1 MSPMRSRKIEETF
14 LADSNARKDH
24 RTESK
29 SSYGTIEEQSLYSSK
44 EDSSN
49 GDIDNEV
56 LECRHEERGL
66 ECRHEER
73 GLEFLEERKSEQC
86 KEESEEESEEEYEE
100 ESEEEYEEE
109 YEAYRRSEHG
119 TIGTQMVSETTASNI
134 TGDISPLPSEDG
146 TLEEGSN
153 GTLDLPHFNA
163 LKGKPQGQDVILD
176 TPFVSSITEM
186 SLIFAEVIDWKRRKI
201 AERVQSHEVGHMCN
215 LECQA

>member
-1 MSPMRSRKIEETF
+1 MRSRKIEETF

-66 ECRHEER
+66 E
-73 GLEFLEERKSEQC
+73 FSEERKSEQC
-86 KEESEEESEEEYEE
+86 KEESEEES
-100 ESEEEYEEE
+100 EEE

-134 TGDISPLPSEDG
+134 TVDISPLPSEDG